1 MLKNLILIAVSVAA
15 VLVLS
20 FACDWAVGKA
30 APEPRLPGVLELIFP
45 PHAQQT
51 FETTEF
57 MYTAHINSLGL
68 RERELPPE
76 RGDVFRIVAIGD
88 SYTYGWG
95 VEQEQTW
102 LRLLEELLAAQG
114 YPVQTVNL
122 GKPGS
127 GPPDYAALAERAVP
141 ILRPDLILVVLLQ
154 GNDLGAA
161 GPENVTV
168 PKGNRFDFLRQ
179 IYPNTI
185 RLLHDLR
192 RNRDF
197 GNRGQQE
204 MPPQKSSGE
213 DNRRW
218 AANTAQ
224 EFHEKM
230 TPEERARFDALEDR
244 VKEAFLTG
252 NLNPYLIDLALKNP
266 QFYCLTMD
274 LENPWT
280 KTCIERTAGQLAR
293 IKKVADDFGA
303 AALVLSIPEGA
314 YVNEEALR
322 NIRRVG
328 YNVPDNLIDNT
339 APDEGIRLAAER
351 AGLPFLSVSDAFR
364 ARRTETGLFYE
375 LDGHL
380 TVAGHR
386 LYGEALSEALT
397 GAFSDLLPARQ

>member
-1 MLKNLILIAVSVAA
+1 
-15 VLVLS
+15 
-20 FACDWAVGKA
+20 
-30 APEPRLPGVLELIFP
+30 
-45 PHAQQT
+45 
-51 FETTEF
+51 
-57 MYTAHINSLGL
+57 
-68 RERELPPE
+68 
-76 RGDVFRIVAIGD
+76 VFRIVAIGD

-204 MPPQKSSGE
+204 MPPQKSS
-213 DNRRW
+213 
-218 AANTAQ
+218 
-224 EFHEKM
+224 
-230 TPEERARFDALEDR
+230 
-244 VKEAFLTG
+244 
-252 NLNPYLIDLALKNP
+252 
-266 QFYCLTMD
+266 
-274 LENPWT
+274 
-280 KTCIERTAGQLAR
+280 
-293 IKKVADDFGA
+293 
-303 AALVLSIPEGA
+303 
-314 YVNEEALR
+314 
-322 NIRRVG
+322 
-328 YNVPDNLIDNT
+328 
-339 APDEGIRLAAER
+339 
-351 AGLPFLSVSDAFR
+351 
-364 ARRTETGLFYE
+364 
-375 LDGHL
+375 
-380 TVAGHR
+380 
-386 LYGEALSEALT
+386 
-397 GAFSDLLPARQ
+397 